1 MVKEFVSWVKLLYS
15 SPKASVITNRLN
27 SEYFNLHRGTHQG
40 CPLSQLLFA
49 LAIEPLSIALKT
61 SPNISGILR
70 WGTEHK
76 VSLYA
81 DDLLVYISDPA
92 KSAQALIE
100 ILRQFGPFSGHK
112 LNFAKSE
119 CFPFNNLATETPE
132 MQLPFHKC
140 NSEFKYLDIYI
151 TRKYEHLYDR
161 NFSPLLIKIKEDF
174 DRWKTI
180 YFSLAGRVNAI
191 KMNILPRFLY
201 LFQCLPLF
209 LPKLLFTTL
218 DKLITGFLWGNKLP
232 RINKVMLQ
240 RHRTQGGLSL
250 PNFRFYYWAANIQKI
265 MYWIKFPRINWCL
278 IEAYSC
284 PSCSLVF

>member
-1 MVKEFVSWVKLLYS
+1 MLF
-15 SPKASVITNRLN
+15 
-27 SEYFNLHRGTHQG
+27 FNILKH
-40 CPLSQLLFA
+40 LFW
-49 LAIEPLSIALKT
+49 EPLPQFRCTLCNDNK
-61 SPNISGILR
+61 
-70 WGTEHK
+70 
-76 VSLYA
+76 
-81 DDLLVYISDPA
+81 
-92 KSAQALIE
+92 E
-100 ILRQFGPFSGHK
+100 ILI
-112 LNFAKSE
+112 L
-119 CFPFNNLATETPE
+119 
-132 MQLPFHKC
+132 
-140 NSEFKYLDIYI
+140 
-151 TRKYEHLYDR
+151 
-161 NFSPLLIKIKEDF
+161 
-174 DRWKTI
+174 RWKTI

-209 LPKLLFTTL
+209 LPKLFFTTL

-265 MYWIKFPRINWCL
+265 MYWIKFPQINWCL

>member
-1 MVKEFVSWVKLLYS
+1 MRRKYSIGWNGHICLGSWRTLVLVKEFVSWVKLLYS

-100 ILRQFGPFSGHK
+100 ILRQFGPFTGYK

-119 CFPFNNLATETPE
+119 CFPLNNLATETPE

-140 NSEFKYLDIYI
+140 NSEFKYLGIYIYI
-151 TRKYEHLYDR
+151 TRTD
-161 NFSPLLIKIKEDF
+161 
-174 DRWKTI
+174 TI
-180 YFSLAGRVNAI
+180 HYSIQF
-191 KMNILPRFLY
+191 K
-201 LFQCLPLF
+201 
-209 LPKLLFTTL
+209 
-218 DKLITGFLWGNKLP
+218 
-232 RINKVMLQ
+232 
-240 RHRTQGGLSL
+240 GLSIRHL
-250 PNFRFYYWAANIQKI
+250 A
-265 MYWIKFPRINWCL
+265 
-278 IEAYSC
+278 
-284 PSCSLVF
+284 